1 MFTCGKISEPSSF
14 MTPDASSL
22 FCIKACRPVIAA
34 VRIAAA
40 VLEHKSYVINIHF
53 SLDNFLLPKLHE
65 KTCQHEANAYVR
77 CRMISF
83 NIAENL

>member
-1 MFTCGKISEPSSF
+1 MFTCGKTSSS
-14 MTPDASSL
+14 MTPDISPL

-53 SLDNFLLPKLHE
+53 SLDNFILKLS
-65 KTCQHEANAYVR
+65 TMA
-77 CRMISF
+77 
-83 NIAENL
+83 